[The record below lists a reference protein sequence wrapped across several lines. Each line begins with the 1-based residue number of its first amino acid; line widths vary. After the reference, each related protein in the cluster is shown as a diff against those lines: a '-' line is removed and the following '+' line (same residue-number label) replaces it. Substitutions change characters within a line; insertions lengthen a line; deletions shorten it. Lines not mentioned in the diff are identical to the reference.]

1 MLALRSDLDKDG
13 RSFVSNP
20 RPLGS
25 YKELVAKTQVPPPP
39 QRTAERALDN
49 LLQALEERER
59 APKHPA
65 KLAAPDPISTLRE
78 LVVNELVPTFVELVE
93 KYARPGVSLQM
104 DASSLLEGG
113 REMRFEFGVGEYR
126 SQLQGTVTADAI
138 AFHEVRFTPD
148 IDGQLAAGPML
159 RLKQLNAKTFRE
171 FVCERLSILIRAAA
185 RRK

>member
-1 MLALRSDLDKDG
+1 M
-13 RSFVSNP
+13 
-20 RPLGS
+20 
-25 YKELVAKTQVPPPP
+25 AKTQVPSPP

-49 LLQALEERER
+49 LLQALEDREKT
-59 APKHPA
+59 PQNTV
-65 KLAAPDPISTLRE
+65 KLVAPDPIAMLRE

-113 REMRFEFGVGEYR
+113 REMRFEFGVGEFR

-138 AFHEVRFTPD
+138 AFHEVRFAPD

-171 FVCERLSILIRAAA
+171 FVCERLSILIRSAA